1 MTENV
6 APEFAAASVTVI
18 DVNENDTVV
27 YTPQATDSDA
37 LTYTLGGPDAD
48 KFVINGDGSVSFVT
62 APDFEAPGSAAGTN
76 SYSFSVTASDGTL
89 SDVQAVTVN
98 VADVTENVAP
108 EFAAP
113 TVTVTVDENDTVVY
127 TPQATDSDALTYTL
141 GGPDADKFVIN
152 GDGSVSFVTAP
163 DFEAPGSAAGTNSYS
178 FSVTASD
185 GTLSDVQAVTVNVA
199 DVAEITY
206 DNLTLDFDA
215 VGDVNSDWAFG
226 GASASQTT
234 YDSVG
239 VLSFTHPVGAE
250 SWAGATIAKGY
261 GETDFIADRGSVT
274 ARVWSDTTG
283 TVRLAM
289 EDTSSIPPNAG
300 ATRFIADTQSVTGGQ
315 WNDLTFNFPAGNA
328 VGSEADTN
336 YNQLVINTDEGN
348 TVYVDQIVMAGADV
362 IPAPA
367 DPMTEGPTAPTAAAA
382 DVVSLYSDTYTE
394 EAGNFRTDW
403 SLG

>member
-1 MTENV
+1 M
-6 APEFAAASVTVI
+6 
-18 DVNENDTVV
+18 DENDTLV

-98 VADVTENVAP
+98 VADVTE
-108 EFAAP
+108 
-113 TVTVTVDENDTVVY
+113 
-127 TPQATDSDALTYTL
+127 
-141 GGPDADKFVIN
+141 
-152 GDGSVSFVTAP
+152 
-163 DFEAPGSAAGTNSYS
+163 
-178 FSVTASD
+178 
-185 GTLSDVQAVTVNVA
+185 
-199 DVAEITY
+199 ITY
-206 DNLTLDFDA
+206 DNVTLDFDA
-215 VGDVNSDWAFG
+215 VGDVRIGPLVAHLLHRRPMTD
-226 GASASQTT
+226 
-234 YDSVG
+234 VG

-250 SWAGATIAKGY
+250 SWAAGTIAKGY

-328 VGSEADTN
+328 VGLDTN
-336 YNQLVINTDEGN
+336 T
-348 TVYVDQIVMAGADV
+348 T
-362 IPAPA
+362 
-367 DPMTEGPTAPTAAAA
+367 
-382 DVVSLYSDTYTE
+382 S
-394 EAGNFRTDW
+394 W
-403 SLG
+403 

>member
-1 MTENV
+1 M
-6 APEFAAASVTVI
+6 
-18 DVNENDTVV
+18 
-27 YTPQATDSDA
+27 
-37 LTYTLGGPDAD
+37 
-48 KFVINGDGSVSFVT
+48 
-62 APDFEAPGSAAGTN
+62 
-76 SYSFSVTASDGTL
+76 
-89 SDVQAVTVN
+89 
-98 VADVTENVAP
+98 
-108 EFAAP
+108 
-113 TVTVTVDENDTVVY
+113 
-127 TPQATDSDALTYTL
+127 
-141 GGPDADKFVIN
+141 
-152 GDGSVSFVTAP
+152 
-163 DFEAPGSAAGTNSYS
+163 
-178 FSVTASD
+178 
-185 GTLSDVQAVTVNVA
+185 
-199 DVAEITY
+199 
-206 DNLTLDFDA
+206 
-215 VGDVNSDWAFG
+215 
-226 GASASQTT
+226 
-234 YDSVG
+234 G

-403 SLG
+403 SLGSDYSVVDLAGNSVLKYENMSMAGIEPTSQLDASGMGTFHLTVWRTDATADLKVKLVDFGADGLYSTGIVEHEYVFAAGSVDAVAADGWQTLAIPMSAMSGLTTSANIAQVVLSSHVHGQLDANGFPIGSGETLYVDDMYFSTQGYVAPNVAPEFAAPTVTVTVDENDTVVYTPQATDSDALTRLVVLTQTSLW

>member
-1 MTENV
+1 M
-6 APEFAAASVTVI
+6 
-18 DVNENDTVV
+18 
-27 YTPQATDSDA
+27 
-37 LTYTLGGPDAD
+37 
-48 KFVINGDGSVSFVT
+48 
-62 APDFEAPGSAAGTN
+62 
-76 SYSFSVTASDGTL
+76 
-89 SDVQAVTVN
+89 
-98 VADVTENVAP
+98 
-108 EFAAP
+108 
-113 TVTVTVDENDTVVY
+113 
-127 TPQATDSDALTYTL
+127 
-141 GGPDADKFVIN
+141 
-152 GDGSVSFVTAP
+152 
-163 DFEAPGSAAGTNSYS
+163 
-178 FSVTASD
+178 TASD

-206 DNLTLDFDA
+206 DNVTLDFDA

-362 IPAPA
+362 T
-367 DPMTEGPTAPTAAAA
+367 DPMTEGPTAPTVSMWCPYTVIPTRRRLVTSGRTGRWAVTTRLWIWLETQSSSTKTCRWLVLSRLRSWMRQFHLTVWRTDATADLKVKLVDFGADGLYSTGIVEHEYVFAAGSVDAVAA
-382 DVVSLYSDTYTE
+382 DGWQTLAIPMSAMSGLTTSANIAQVVLSSHVHGQLDANGFPIGSGETLYVDDMYFSTQGYVAPNVAPEFAAPTVTRMRIGVHA
-394 EAGNFRTDW
+394 AGD
-403 SLG
+403 GQ

>member
-1 MTENV
+1 M
-6 APEFAAASVTVI
+6 
-18 DVNENDTVV
+18 
-27 YTPQATDSDA
+27 
-37 LTYTLGGPDAD
+37 
-48 KFVINGDGSVSFVT
+48 
-62 APDFEAPGSAAGTN
+62 
-76 SYSFSVTASDGTL
+76 
-89 SDVQAVTVN
+89 
-98 VADVTENVAP
+98 
-108 EFAAP
+108 
-113 TVTVTVDENDTVVY
+113 
-127 TPQATDSDALTYTL
+127 
-141 GGPDADKFVIN
+141 
-152 GDGSVSFVTAP
+152 
-163 DFEAPGSAAGTNSYS
+163 
-178 FSVTASD
+178 
-185 GTLSDVQAVTVNVA
+185 
-199 DVAEITY
+199 
-206 DNLTLDFDA
+206 
-215 VGDVNSDWAFG
+215 
-226 GASASQTT
+226 
-234 YDSVG
+234 G

-367 DPMTEGPTAPTAAAA
+367 DPMTEGPTAPTAMWCPYT
-382 DVVSLYSDTYTE
+382 VIPTRRRLVTSGRLLGSDYWLWIWLETQSSSTKTC
-394 EAGNFRTDW
+394 RWLVLSRLRSWIRRVWVRST
-403 SLG
+403 